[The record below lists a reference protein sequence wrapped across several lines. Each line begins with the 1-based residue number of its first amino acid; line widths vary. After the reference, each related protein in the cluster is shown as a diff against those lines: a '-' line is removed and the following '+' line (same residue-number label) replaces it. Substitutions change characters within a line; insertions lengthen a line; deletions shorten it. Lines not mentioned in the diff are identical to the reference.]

1 MLRLFNDLLGSVLP
15 SPKRLEAVVQ
25 ELESEI
31 AAQAQTQHGAKED
44 RTQAEEA
51 LRQAEEKY
59 RSIFENA
66 AEGIFQTTLDG
77 RFLSANPA
85 LVRMYGYDSQA
96 DLIADL
102 NDVEQQLYVDPHRR
116 AEFIR
121 ILERQTSVSNFE
133 VQVYRKDGRIIWISE
148 NARAVRDAQG
158 NLLYFEGSVQDITER
173 KQAEVGLRH
182 SETGFALAAD
192 GASDGIWDWDIQTG
206 YAYLSPRW
214 KQFLGYEDDEI
225 PNRVESW
232 EQSLHPD
239 DAKRVKETLKA
250 YLARAIP
257 TYEVEFRALHKDG
270 SYRWISARGA
280 ALWDQTG
287 KPYRMAGSHT
297 DITERKHREEALKLI
312 VEGMTS
318 KIGDEFFRSCVY
330 HLAEV
335 LQVRYVVV
343 SEFANETK
351 TRVRALAFWNG
362 EEWLEGVEYDTA
374 FTPCGEVL
382 KGKMHYVPKN
392 VQTLFPGS
400 NLIAELGAESF
411 WGIPLFS
418 STKEVIG
425 HLAALD
431 VKPMP
436 QGPDEEQILKIFAAR
451 TAAELERK
459 QADIKLQQAKEAA
472 EIANRAK
479 SIFLANMSHELRTPL
494 NAILGFTQVMSLD
507 SRLSPEHQENLGIIN
522 RSGEHLLALINDVLE
537 MAKIEAGQVS
547 LNNRPF
553 DLHRL
558 LKSLQE
564 MLQIRAAAKGL
575 QLIFEHSPTI
585 PQYVNTDEGK
595 LRQVLIN
602 LLENA
607 IKFTQA
613 GSVRLR
619 LRVGR
624 MGEQREQGEQSEMGE
639 TGEMGE
645 MGEMRKMGEKIQN
658 PKFKIQNSKFPSLL
672 HFEIEDTGPG
682 IETDEVKALFQAFV
696 QTEAGRQSQQGTGLG
711 LAISHQFVKLMG
723 GDISVN
729 SVLGQGTTFQFDIQV
744 EFVQKT
750 AEVGVTPTSR
760 KVIGLAPNQPHYRI
774 LVVEDNRVNRLAL
787 VRLLQSLGFE
797 VQEASNGEEAIA
809 QWRRWRPDL
818 IWMDIR
824 MPVMDGCEATRRI
837 KAEGLG
843 TELDEE
849 SDKIQN
855 PKSKIQNRTS
865 PIIIA
870 LTASAFEE
878 DRAAILAAGCDD
890 IVNKPFRQAIIFDKM
905 AHYLGVRY
913 LYHA

>member
-1 MLRLFNDLLGSVLP
+1 
-15 SPKRLEAVVQ
+15 
-25 ELESEI
+25 
-31 AAQAQTQHGAKED
+31 
-44 RTQAEEA
+44 
-51 LRQAEEKY
+51 
-59 RSIFENA
+59 
-66 AEGIFQTTLDG
+66 
-77 RFLSANPA
+77 
-85 LVRMYGYDSQA
+85 
-96 DLIADL
+96 
-102 NDVEQQLYVDPHRR
+102 
-116 AEFIR
+116 
-121 ILERQTSVSNFE
+121 
-133 VQVYRKDGRIIWISE
+133 
-148 NARAVRDAQG
+148 
-158 NLLYFEGSVQDITER
+158 
-173 KQAEVGLRH
+173 
-182 SETGFALAAD
+182 
-192 GASDGIWDWDIQTG
+192 
-206 YAYLSPRW
+206 
-214 KQFLGYEDDEI
+214 
-225 PNRVESW
+225 
-232 EQSLHPD
+232 
-239 DAKRVKETLKA
+239 
-250 YLARAIP
+250 
-257 TYEVEFRALHKDG
+257 
-270 SYRWISARGA
+270 
-280 ALWDQTG
+280 
-287 KPYRMAGSHT
+287 
-297 DITERKHREEALKLI
+297 
-312 VEGMTS
+312 
-318 KIGDEFFRSCVY
+318 
-330 HLAEV
+330 
-335 LQVRYVVV
+335 
-343 SEFANETK
+343 
-351 TRVRALAFWNG
+351 
-362 EEWLEGVEYDTA
+362 
-374 FTPCGEVL
+374 
-382 KGKMHYVPKN
+382 
-392 VQTLFPGS
+392 
-400 NLIAELGAESF
+400 
-411 WGIPLFS
+411 
-418 STKEVIG
+418 
-425 HLAALD
+425 
-431 VKPMP
+431 
-436 QGPDEEQILKIFAAR
+436 
-451 TAAELERK
+451 
-459 QADIKLQQAKEAA
+459 
-472 EIANRAK
+472 
-479 SIFLANMSHELRTPL
+479 
-494 NAILGFTQVMSLD
+494 
-507 SRLSPEHQENLGIIN
+507 
-522 RSGEHLLALINDVLE
+522 
-537 MAKIEAGQVS
+537 
-547 LNNRPF
+547 
-553 DLHRL
+553 
-558 LKSLQE
+558 
-564 MLQIRAAAKGL
+564 
-575 QLIFEHSPTI
+575 
-585 PQYVNTDEGK
+585 
-595 LRQVLIN
+595 
-602 LLENA
+602 
-607 IKFTQA
+607 
-613 GSVRLR
+613 
-619 LRVGR
+619 